1 MVSHSRLGLFFYWRY
16 RRCDRDRRGRGRF
29 CDRFARGV
37 AQMTKSGETTKTVK
51 GEDKYNIRAIERALS
66 VLDAFSRERRKLSLD
81 ELTKLT
87 GLSKPT
93 VFRILSTLQSQKFVL
108 LDKNDGRYRLGSVFL
123 TLASSVL
130 GSLSLGTITRP
141 HLIALRNTAQASV
154 LLGAL
159 LDDHLVY
166 LDKTEG
172 RGPVRLANDL
182 GWRRDPSNYGM
193 LGMTLMAYLE
203 PSETERLLDEFP
215 LAPYTRKSMTDREL
229 FLQRLDE
236 IRRLGYAL
244 EFEEAIDGVWGVAA
258 PVWNSAGEVVAAV
271 GAALPMSVCS
281 EERIAETINHV
292 TACAGDISSELGHRG

>member
-1 MVSHSRLGLFFYWRY
+1 MVSLSRPDLFVPGIIP
-16 RRCDRDRRGRGRF
+16 DAAGPAIGTGGM
-29 CDRFARGV
+29 FAK
-37 AQMTKSGETTKTVK
+37 MTKSGETPKPVK
-51 GEDKYNIRAIERALS
+51 EEDKYNIRAIERALS

-93 VFRILSTLQSQKFVL
+93 VFRILSTLQSQRFVL
-108 LDKNDGRYRLGSVFL
+108 LDKNDGRYRLGSIFL
-123 TLASSVL
+123 SLASSVL
-130 GSLSLGTITRP
+130 GSLNLGTITRP
-141 HLIALRNTAQASV
+141 HLIELRNNAQATV

-159 LDDHLVY
+159 LEDHLVY

-172 RGPVRLANDL
+172 RGPVRLADDI

-203 PSETERLLDEFP
+203 PSEAQRLLNEFP
-215 LAPYTRKSMTDREL
+215 LAAYTQKTMTDRVL

-258 PVWNSAGEVVAAV
+258 PVWNSACEVVAAV
-271 GAALPMSVCS
+271 GAALPISVRS
-281 EERIAETINHV
+281 EERIAETINLV
-292 TACAGDISSELGHRG
+292 TACAGAISSDLGHRG